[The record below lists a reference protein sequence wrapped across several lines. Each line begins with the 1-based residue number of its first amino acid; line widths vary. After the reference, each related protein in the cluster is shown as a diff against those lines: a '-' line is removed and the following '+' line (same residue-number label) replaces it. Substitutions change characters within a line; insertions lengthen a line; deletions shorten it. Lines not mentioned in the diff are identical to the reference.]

1 MTDGTDPIL
10 AVSSQSLLVVSGQA
24 KGTVIP
30 IRLGELL
37 LGREA
42 GQAGRLGGDPML
54 SRRHARIT
62 IDGHGQVVLEDLGST
77 NGTFLNGAR
86 VTSRQPI
93 RASDIIEV
101 GGSKLQV
108 LEATPARTSPRI
120 PAADVTR
127 PGRIPDEAPSGEWE
141 GLGADTDTAPPDQV
155 ASAPPPRPPPPPRP
169 APARPAPEPRRGRA
183 TVQGQVRGIQQR
195 NCGEQGSGVAWAF
208 RIERYDQDG
217 NRLQPIPAQMRGIAF
232 EGSFSD
238 GDEVIATGVW
248 KRSWW
253 PGSSPLESTRT
264 RCPSVGPTRRTSS
277 TASRCSSRAAPL
289 LTVEQRVS
297 PIRRRVPWHPLQAPR
312 CRPWPSPNEYRL
324 GSLLAAPHG
333 HGYL

>member
-10 AVSSQSLLVVSGQA
+10 AVSSQSLLVISGQA

-30 IRLGELL
+30 IPLGELL

-54 SRRHARIT
+54 SRRHARII

-141 GLGADTDTAPPDQV
+141 GLGADTDTAPPDRV

-195 NCGEQGSGVAWAF
+195 NGGEQGSGVAWAF

-248 KRSWW
+248 KAGTLHCDRV
-253 PGSSPLESTRT
+253 ENRT
-264 RCPSVGPTRRTSS
+264 TGATIKPKSYKKALVVFLLIVAVMVAGFIALGIHSDQVSQRRADQAHQQYCQQVQQQGG
-277 TASRCSSRAAPL
+277 TAPDC
-289 LTVEQRVS
+289 
-297 PIRRRVPWHPLQAPR
+297 
-312 CRPWPSPNEYRL
+312 
-324 GSLLAAPHG
+324 
-333 HGYL
+333 